1 MQQHHQ
7 DLRRKRVT
15 VAGLGRFGGN
25 IAASRWLVEQGARVT
40 ITDMATAE
48 KLADSI
54 KQLDG
59 LPITW
64 RLGEHREEDFTDADV
79 VVASPAIPTTNAHL
93 QAATKAGVPVTT
105 EIRLVVERCPA
116 TVVGVTGTK
125 GKSTTTALLGKMLET
140 RHTTW
145 VGGNI
150 GGSLLFDLPKMK
162 RSDVV
167 LLELSS
173 YMLEHL
179 GALKWSPHVAL
190 VTMITAD
197 HLEWHGSF
205 EKYVRAKA
213 NVLAYQKPT
222 DYVVMPEDNR
232 PALTMADLSQG
243 RLVMFGLKGRRRF
256 ELALPGEHNQLNAQG
271 AFAAAQVM
279 GVTWDEAQRA
289 VRDFPGLPHRLQLVH
304 ERDGVRYVN
313 DSIATIP
320 EAAVQGLDS
329 FARDTVIQI
338 VGGYDKHLDMSLMT
352 NALAE
357 RAKAVLTIGD
367 LGAELAK
374 QTRGAGATSVHECG
388 NLETAMARAKELAES
403 GDVVLLSTGCAS
415 YDQFTNFEQR
425 GDTFAR
431 LARDNETG
439 ASPDT

>member
-1 MQQHHQ
+1 MQQRQQHFGG
-7 DLRRKRVT
+7 KRVT

-40 ITDMATAE
+40 VTDMAAAE
-48 KLADSI
+48 KLAASI

-64 RLGEHREEDFTDADV
+64 RLGEHREEDFTQADL
-79 VVASPAIPTTNAHL
+79 VVASPAIPPSNPYL
-93 QAATKAGVPVTT
+93 QAAVKAGVPVTT

-116 TVVGVTGTK
+116 RVVGVTGTK
-125 GKSTTTALLGKMLET
+125 GKSTTTALLGLMLKT
-140 RHTTW
+140 RHNAY

-150 GGSLLFDLPKMK
+150 GGSLMFELPKMTK
-162 RSDVV
+162 DDVV

-179 GALKWSPHVAL
+179 GALHWSPHVAL

-213 NVLAYQKPT
+213 NILAYQKPS
-222 DYVVMPEDNR
+222 DYAVMPEDNR
-232 PALTMADLSQG
+232 PALTMADMTQG
-243 RLVMFGLKGRRRF
+243 RVVLFGLKGRRRF

-279 GVTWDEAQRA
+279 GVTWEDAQRA

-320 EAAVQGLDS
+320 EAAIQGLDAFPRGS
-329 FARDTVIQI
+329 VVQI
-338 VGGYDKHLDMSLMT
+338 VGGYDKHLDMSAMT
-352 NALAE
+352 QALAE
-357 RAKAVLTIGD
+357 RAKAVLTIGA
-367 LGAELAK
+367 LGPELAK
-374 QTRGAGATSVHECG
+374 QVRTAGGNDVQECG
-388 NLETAMARAKELAES
+388 DLAAALMRAREIAQS

-415 YDQFTNFEQR
+415 YDQFANFEQR
-425 GDTFAR
+425 GETFAR
-431 LARDNETG
+431 LARD
-439 ASPDT
+439 

>member
-1 MQQHHQ
+1 MQQHQQ
-7 DLRRKRVT
+7 DLRGKRIT
-15 VAGLGRFGGN
+15 VAGLGHFGGN
-25 IAASRWLVEQGARVT
+25 IAASRWLVEQGANVT
-40 ITDMATAE
+40 VTDMAPAE
-48 KLADSI
+48 KLADSV
-54 KQLDG
+54 KQLEG

-64 RLGEHREEDFTDADV
+64 RLGEHREEDFTKADV
-79 VVASPAIPTTNAHL
+79 VVASPAIPTTNAYL
-93 QAATKAGVPVTT
+93 QAASKARVPVTT

-125 GKSTTTALLGKMLET
+125 GKSTTTALLGEMLKT

-162 RSDVV
+162 ASDVV

-190 VTMITAD
+190 VTMIAAD
-197 HLEWHGSF
+197 HLEWHGGF
-205 EKYVRAKA
+205 DKYVRAKA
-213 NVLAYQKPT
+213 NILAYQKPT
-222 DYVVMPEDNR
+222 DYAVMPEDNR
-232 PALTMADLSQG
+232 PALTMADMTQG
-243 RLVMFGLKGRRRF
+243 RVVLYGLKGRRRF
-256 ELALPGEHNQLNAQG
+256 ELGLPGEHNQTNAQG

-279 GVTWDEAQRA
+279 GVTWDDAQRA
-289 VRDFPGLPHRLQLVH
+289 VREFRGLPHRLQLVH

-320 EAAVQGLDS
+320 ESAVLALDC
-329 FARDTVIQI
+329 FPRGHVIQI
-338 VGGYDKHLDMSLMT
+338 VGGADKHLDMSRLT
-352 NALAE
+352 SAVAD
-357 RAKAVLTIGD
+357 RAKAVLTIGK
-367 LGAELAK
+367 LGPELAR
-374 QTRGAGATSVHECG
+374 QIRAAGGRDVHECG
-388 NLETAMARAKELAES
+388 DLAKALSRAKQIATN

-431 LARDNETG
+431 LAREQ
-439 ASPDT
+439 